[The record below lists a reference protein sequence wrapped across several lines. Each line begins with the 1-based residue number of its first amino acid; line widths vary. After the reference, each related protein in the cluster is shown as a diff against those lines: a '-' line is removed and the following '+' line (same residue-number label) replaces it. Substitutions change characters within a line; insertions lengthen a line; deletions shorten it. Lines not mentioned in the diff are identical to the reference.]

1 MTNIA
6 SAGRTPSIR
15 PAQGSDPDRLPHRKP
30 GIRVLNVYSGN
41 LFGGVERLFSTFARH
56 SLPGDRELEFALCFD
71 GRLRTT
77 LGTLGVVQHDLG
89 PVRARFPWSRARA
102 RARLRAILASGAYD
116 AVVIH
121 SAWAQA
127 MFASVVRETSLPL
140 VFYMHDVANG
150 THWLERWAKLYPPDL
165 VVCNSNFTVS
175 SAPRLYPGV
184 PATSIYA
191 PVDVTAPTLTAAMR
205 SEVRASFRTRDEE
218 VAIVQVSRLEAWK
231 GHVLMLEALGR
242 MRANPRWVMWF
253 VGGPQRDQERRYL
266 ARLEAQ
272 AHALGIA
279 DRVRFLGERSD
290 VPRVLAAADVFCQ
303 PNLGPEPFG
312 IVFIEALSCA
322 LPVVATAMGGVVEI
336 IDESCGVLTQAD
348 PDALAA
354 VLTPLVDDPARRH
367 RLASAG
373 PARARLLCEP
383 ARQMDELTHVIRSA
397 RVSRR

>member
-1 MTNIA
+1 VTSIA
-6 SAGRTPSIR
+6 SAARTSPVR
-15 PAQGSDPDRLPHRKP
+15 PAHGSEPDRRLSGERAL
-30 GIRVLNVYSGN
+30 RVLNVYSGN

-56 SLPGDRELEFALCFD
+56 SRPGDLEFEFALCFD
-71 GRLRTT
+71 GRLRES

-102 RARLRAILASGAYD
+102 RARLRAILAAGAYD
-116 AVVIH
+116 AVVVH

-165 VVCNSNFTVS
+165 VVSNSHFTVS

-191 PVDVTAPTLTAAMR
+191 PVDVTAPALSAAMR
-205 SEVRASFRTRDEE
+205 GEVRASFRTRDED
-218 VAIVQVSRLEAWK
+218 VVIVQVSRLEAWK
-231 GHVLMLEALGR
+231 GHALMLDALGR
-242 MRANPRWVMWF
+242 MRANPRWVMWV

-266 ARLEAQ
+266 DSLHSQ
-272 AHALGIA
+272 AKALGIA

-312 IVFIEALSCA
+312 IVFIEALACS

-336 IDESCGVLTQAD
+336 IDETCGVLTPAD
-348 PDALAA
+348 PVALAA
-354 VLTPLVDDPARRH
+354 ALTPLVDDAARRH
-367 RLASAG
+367 RLGSAG

-383 ARQMDELTHVIRSA
+383 ARQMDELTEVIRSA